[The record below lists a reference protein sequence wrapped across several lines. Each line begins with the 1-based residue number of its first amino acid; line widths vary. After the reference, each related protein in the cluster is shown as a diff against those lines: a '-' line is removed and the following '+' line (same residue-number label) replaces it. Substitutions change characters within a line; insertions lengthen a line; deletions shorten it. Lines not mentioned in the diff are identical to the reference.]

1 METLLAEQTTA
12 DNKIITPS
20 PFLLFSQAVG
30 GRNVFCGA
38 VAVWR

>member
-12 DNKIITPS
+12 DNKMIML
-20 PFLLFSQAVG
+20 FRYLLVSQPVG
-30 GRNVFCGA
+30 GRNVFGGV